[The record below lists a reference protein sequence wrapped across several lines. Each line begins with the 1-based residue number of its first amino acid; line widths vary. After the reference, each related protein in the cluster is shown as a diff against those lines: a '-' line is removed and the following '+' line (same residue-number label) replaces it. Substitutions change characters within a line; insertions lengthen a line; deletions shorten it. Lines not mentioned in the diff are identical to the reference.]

1 MHPLKVHMGNCIYH
15 HDLEP
20 EGQKIRLELMTIL
33 MYSLCVG
40 ELCIKSIRP
49 FINDVRV
56 SK

>member
-49 FINDVRV
+49 FINDVHV